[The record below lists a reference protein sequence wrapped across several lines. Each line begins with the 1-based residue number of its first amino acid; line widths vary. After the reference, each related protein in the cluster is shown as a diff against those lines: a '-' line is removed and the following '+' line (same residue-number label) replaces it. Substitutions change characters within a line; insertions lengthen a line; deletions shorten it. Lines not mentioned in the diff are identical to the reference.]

1 MDPTRL
7 RQAWVSFLLPHR
19 WGAFL
24 TLTFDRKRYA
34 LGYSVSPERADKAF
48 RRLIQFCNEC
58 IYGRRWL
65 RDTKHKGVIW
75 ARVEEAHADGAL
87 HLHAVIYAPA
97 RTISADLLR
106 AMKDWWARHFGL
118 ARIEIPRSLDDVL
131 HYLTKHIAFPDRAEL
146 CISNNFQC
154 PG

>member
-1 MDPTRL
+1 MDPARL
-7 RQAWVSFLLPHR
+7 RHAWMSYLQPHR

-24 TLTFDRKRYA
+24 TLTFDRRRSLLA
-34 LGYSVSPERADKAF
+34 YSPSPEWADKAF
-48 RRLIQFCNEC
+48 RRLVQFVNES
-58 IYGRRWL
+58 IYGKRWL

-87 HLHAVIYAPA
+87 HLHAVVCAPA
-97 RTISADLLR
+97 RTIPASLLR
-106 AMKDWWARHFGL
+106 AMKDWWGRHFGI

-146 CISNNFQC
+146 HISKNFQR